1 MKFRNVTDRTLYSPA
16 GHPQTV
22 GPDEVA
28 EFPPGV
34 DPSPDLWAPITTK
47 KAAKPAEED

>member
-1 MKFRNVTDRTLYSPA
+1 MKFRNITDRPLYSPA
-16 GHPQTV
+16 SYPQTV

-28 EFPPGV
+28 EFPAEAQ
-34 DPSPDLWAPITTK
+34 PSPDLWAPITTK